1 MLNKNI
7 EEKLEPTNDNKSD
20 LFNQASL
27 LASDLVSEA
36 IEESGDRL
44 NITLAEIRKNLKLKK
59 KSNKK

>member
-7 EEKLEPTNDNKSD
+7 EEKLEPTNDNKYDS
-20 LFNQASL
+20 FNQASL

>member
-1 MLNKNI
+1 
-7 EEKLEPTNDNKSD
+7 
-20 LFNQASL
+20 